1 VRNGWNVQF
10 RRALGENDFNEWE
23 RLVNMLENFKL
34 NGMED
39 EYMWVLEK
47 FERHSTRSLYRKLTF
62 RGVVNKRMSK
72 LWKKCL

>member
-1 VRNGWNVQF
+1 
-10 RRALGENDFNEWE
+10 
-23 RLVNMLENFKL
+23 MLENFKL
-34 NGMED
+34 YGMED